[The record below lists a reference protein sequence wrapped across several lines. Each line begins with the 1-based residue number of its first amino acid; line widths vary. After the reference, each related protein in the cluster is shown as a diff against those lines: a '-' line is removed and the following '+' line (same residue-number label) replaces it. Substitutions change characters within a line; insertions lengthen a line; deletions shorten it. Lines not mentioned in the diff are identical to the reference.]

1 MNSLKKLMSN
11 KNALLSFFEKLV
23 IDVILF
29 NLSTLIAVWLR
40 FDYSLKISYMHI
52 DDPYGILENVIFI
65 IFVLILEIPTQ
76 MWEFTSVKE
85 ISDVVFVV
93 TLTKIVSGVFLYVF
107 RSEVTWSRGAYLI
120 SWIIAI
126 LLLSGARLFVRVIK
140 ERRNVNAKD
149 SLVRKEKNVLIVGA
163 GDAGEKVI
171 REIAAHPELNYRIVG
186 ILDDNPHKKLNK
198 IHGFPVL
205 DRIEGLPS
213 VVRRYNVDTII
224 IAIPSA
230 SRQLLRKIVSLAS
243 DTPAEIKTLPSIWE
257 IIDGKVT
264 INSIRDVKLE
274 DLLPRPEIVT
284 DTSDIEKYV
293 SGKKILV
300 TGAGGSIGSEIA
312 RQVAK
317 FGPAL
322 LILLDKSENGVFRV
336 EMYLKEKFNY
346 VKENTVVCDIRN
358 RGKIFRIFEKYKPDV
373 VFHAAAHKHVPL
385 MEKNPDEAVT
395 NNIFGTKNLL
405 DAALNSGVCRFVN
418 ISTDKAVNPTSVMG
432 ASKRVIELMLKYY
445 TDKGETIFTSVR
457 FGNVLGS
464 AGSVI
469 EIFNRQ
475 IKETGVLTITDPRME
490 RYFMLIPE
498 AVQLVLHAG
507 ALGEGG
513 EIFVLKMGE
522 RVNIMELAKT
532 YAKLSGFKV
541 GKDIKIK
548 IIGNRGGEKLFEELW
563 GESEITERTENPYIL
578 RIKTSADGIYDSAE
592 FFEKL
597 KQLNEAANNL
607 NFKHIREIFSEI
619 IPEAKLDGI
628 KDEEE
633 TR

>member
-23 IDVILF
+23 TDVILF

-120 SWIIAI
+120 SWIVAI
-126 LLLSGARLFVRVIK
+126 LLLAGARLFVRVIK

-149 SLVRKEKNVLIVGA
+149 SLVRTEKNVLIVGA
-163 GDAGEKVI
+163 GDAGEKAI
-171 REIAAHPELNYRIVG
+171 REIIAHPELNYRIVG

-243 DTPAEIKTLPSIWE
+243 DTPAEIKTLPGIWE

-405 DAALNSGVCRFVN
+405 DAALNSGVCRFVS

-532 YAKLSGFKV
+532 YAKLSGLEV
-541 GKDIKIK
+541 GKDVKIK

-578 RIKTSADGIYDSAE
+578 RIKTSANGIYDSAE

-619 IPEAKLDGI
+619 IPEAKLDGT

>member
-120 SWIIAI
+120 SWIVAI
-126 LLLSGARLFVRVIK
+126 LLLAGARLFVRVIK

>member
-120 SWIIAI
+120 SWIVAI
-126 LLLSGARLFVRVIK
+126 LLLAGARLFVRVIK

-619 IPEAKLDGI
+619 IPEAKLDGT

>member
-120 SWIIAI
+120 SWIVAI
-126 LLLSGARLFVRVIK
+126 LLLAGARLFVRVIK

-619 IPEAKLDGI
+619 IPEARLDGI

>member
-23 IDVILF
+23 TDVVLF

-40 FDYSLKISYMHI
+40 FDYSLKISYVHI

-85 ISDVVFVV
+85 ISDVAFAV

-107 RSEVTWSRGAYLI
+107 RSKIMWSRGAYLI

-140 ERRNVNAKD
+140 ERKNVNAKD

-163 GDAGEKVI
+163 GDAGEKAI
-171 REIAAHPELNYRIVG
+171 REIIAHPELNYRIVG

-243 DTPAEIKTLPSIWE
+243 DTPAEIKTLPGIWE

-418 ISTDKAVNPTSVMG
+418 ISTDKAVNPTSIMG

-532 YAKLSGFKV
+532 YAKLSGLEV
-541 GKDIKIK
+541 GKDVKIK

-578 RIKTSADGIYDSAE
+578 RIKTSANGIYDSAE

-619 IPEAKLDGI
+619 IPEAKLDGT

>member
-1 MNSLKKLMSN
+1 MSN

-23 IDVILF
+23 TDVVLF

-40 FDYSLKISYMHI
+40 FDYSLKISYVHI

-120 SWIIAI
+120 SWIVAI
-126 LLLSGARLFVRVIK
+126 LLLAGARLFVRVIK

-405 DAALNSGVCRFVN
+405 DAALNSGVCRFVS

-532 YAKLSGFKV
+532 YAKLSGLEV
-541 GKDIKIK
+541 GKDVKIK

-578 RIKTSADGIYDSAE
+578 RIKTSANGIYDSAE

-619 IPEAKLDGI
+619 IPEAKLDET